1 MDFTWWNSL
10 KIYLYLLLIGQ
21 GCFNWKRRFREM
33 IFQTKRVTS
42 SAGGDLVYPSKALF
56 LNHVLITIS
65 MIIWWWVKC
74 NTEQCDCWTCCQYGL
89 PASTE
94 TVDIPI
100 KPKPGTQEIRGWIRG
115 WWMEPE
121 HYKVSPLNIKSHCDN
136 YYLHPRASQCCTC
149 MASPT
154 VVPTTTESDYT
165 RPY

>member
-1 MDFTWWNSL
+1 
-10 KIYLYLLLIGQ
+10 
-21 GCFNWKRRFREM
+21 M

-56 LNHVLITIS
+56 LKHPLITIL
-65 MIIWWWVKC
+65 MI
-74 NTEQCDCWTCCQYGL
+74 NLCCQYGL

-100 KPKPGTQEIRGWIRG
+100 KPKLGTQEISGWIRG

-121 HYKVSPLNIKSHCDN
+121 LYKVSPLNITLRH
-136 YYLHPRASQCCTC
+136 YYHHPRASLCCTC

-154 VVPTTTESDYT
+154 VGPTTIELGST
-165 RPY
+165 RPF